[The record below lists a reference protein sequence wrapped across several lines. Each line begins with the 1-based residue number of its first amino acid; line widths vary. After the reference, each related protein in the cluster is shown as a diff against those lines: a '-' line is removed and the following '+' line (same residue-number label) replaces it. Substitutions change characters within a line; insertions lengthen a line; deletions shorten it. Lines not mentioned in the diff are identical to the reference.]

1 MVIKRGKKRGDSS
14 WIPILH
20 VRNGDG
26 ARVQN
31 QWQIIRQRA
40 NQTKKKEVGKTKF
53 QIKLINRK
61 LIGSHANVQRSTGC
75 HAHARGRW
83 VAHRVGKSDWMDP
96 HRSQLELTNGFSIR
110 RQVLF
115 DSFNSIREAWVQ
127 KRGSEMGAEW
137 GG

>member
-1 MVIKRGKKRGDSS
+1 M
-14 WIPILH
+14 
-20 VRNGDG
+20 
-26 ARVQN
+26 
-31 QWQIIRQRA
+31 
-40 NQTKKKEVGKTKF
+40 
-53 QIKLINRK
+53 
-61 LIGSHANVQRSTGC
+61 
-75 HAHARGRW
+75 
-83 VAHRVGKSDWMDP
+83 AHRVGKSDWMDP

>member
-1 MVIKRGKKRGDSS
+1 MDSDS
-14 WIPILH
+14 PC
-20 VRNGDG
+20 
-26 ARVQN
+26 A
-31 QWQIIRQRA
+31 QRRWSKGTKSMA
-40 NQTKKKEVGKTKF
+40 NNSPKSGPNKKKKEVEKTKF